1 MGDLRERW
9 ITPIDR
15 EAFGVG
21 CRQMRPFSIAIAIWG
36 VVTGVAMVRGGLSQ
50 EAAGAMSL
58 VAYAGSA
65 QLAVLPL
72 MVARAPV
79 PVIVAT
85 AALVNLRFVISGA
98 ACRRFFIRLPWRQ
111 RLTASYFN
119 GDVGFAMFMAR
130 YGRATEAGTPEQFG
144 WFWGVGLTNWSVW
157 HVSSLV
163 GIAIAGL
170 FPSSWGLDLAAV
182 LALVAVLVPMM
193 TGVPAIAGVL
203 ATAVFSLVLIDLPM
217 RLGVLAAVVIGV
229 SVALGVEQLA
239 AARAHVGS
247 RSRQA
252 GAA

>member
-1 MGDLRERW
+1 MQTLRARW

-15 EAFGVG
+15 EAFRLGR
-21 CRQMRPFSIAIAIWG
+21 RQMRPFTIAIAVWG
-36 VVTGVAMVRGGLSQ
+36 VVTGVAMVRGGMSHT
-50 EAAGAMSL
+50 AAGAMSL

-72 MVARAPV
+72 IVARAPI
-79 PVIVAT
+79 PVVVAT

-119 GDVGFAMFMAR
+119 GDVGFALFMAR
-130 YGRATEAGTPEQFG
+130 YGRAVETGTPEQFG
-144 WFWGVGLTNWSVW
+144 WFWGVGLTNWAVW

-170 FPSSWGLDLAAV
+170 FPGSWGLDLAAV

-193 TGVPAIAGVL
+193 SGVPAIAGVL
-203 ATAVFSLVLIDLPM
+203 STAVFSLVLIDLPM

-239 AARAHVGS
+239 VARAQVA
-247 RSRQA
+247 SRQA